1 LAANKKEAPKKETV
15 RKELEVYV
23 DPAYAHFRIKY
34 KGGGELPG
42 ELKGRYTHRELAEE
56 AIQRYL
62 KKRDG

>member
-1 LAANKKEAPKKETV
+1 V